1 LEEVLVDTAT
11 VRVIIDPDLDD
22 GKHCD
27 LCARRNNIFMLE
39 KHHILPKG
47 WGGPT
52 TEAESAR
59 NKVWVY
65 ADGNCHNT
73 VHMILD
79 HAKKTGEWDESYLK
93 HWDFPYGATRFAKL
107 GWERYLALLEGRERL

>member
-1 LEEVLVDTAT
+1 MEDVHSTA
-11 VRVIIDPDLDD
+11 RVIIDPDVDD
-22 GKHCD
+22 DKR
-27 LCARRNNIFMLE
+27 CAMCRRRGNIFVLE

-59 NKVWVY
+59 WTVWVY

-73 VHMILD
+73 VHLILD
-79 HAKKTGEWDESYLK
+79 HMKRVGEWDEGYLE
-93 HWDFPYGATRFAKL
+93 HWDFPYGPVRYAKL
-107 GWERYLALLEGRERL
+107 GWEKYIAHLEEQENAEA